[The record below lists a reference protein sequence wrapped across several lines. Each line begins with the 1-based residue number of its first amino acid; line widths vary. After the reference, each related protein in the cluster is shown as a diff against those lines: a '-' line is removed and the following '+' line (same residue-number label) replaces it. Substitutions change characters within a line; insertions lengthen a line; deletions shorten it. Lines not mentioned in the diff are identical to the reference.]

1 MHIQNDVKES
11 RKKVREC
18 GEGMSAAWILWCQDH
33 KKDGTALS
41 DEDAFVF
48 TLMNLLI

>member
-18 GEGMSAAWILWCQDH
+18 GEGMSAAEEAGSWQQRERVEVT
-33 KKDGTALS
+33 GTCRS
-41 DEDAFVF
+41 NNMYKY
-48 TLMNLLI
+48 T